1 MLEIKHLKISQQK
14 HVFLSIESL
23 QVARGSVLTLMGPSG
38 SGKSTLL
45 KWLLGE
51 PQPDFQITGE
61 LWLNGLRRDQQPIH
75 ARKIGLLHQ
84 QGDLFPHLRVLEN
97 LLFALPRKDPRRYQA
112 ALEALEAMQ
121 LSDKANAWPHQLSGG
136 EQARVALMRAL
147 LAQPEAL
154 LLDEP
159 FSSLDTAL
167 RGTVRE
173 WVFAQLKQRDIPV
186 MMVTHDKEDAP
197 GTIISMK
204 ELTHV

>member
-1 MLEIKHLKISQQK
+1 MLEIKHLTISKQQ
-14 HVFLSIESL
+14 HVFLSVESL
-23 QVARGSVLTLMGPSG
+23 QVAGGSVLTLMGPSG

-51 PQPDFQITGE
+51 PLPDFQIAGE
-61 LWLNGLRRDQQPIH
+61 LWLNGKRRDQLPIH

-84 QGDLFPHLRVLEN
+84 QGDLFPHLRVLDN
-97 LLFALPRKDPRRYQA
+97 LLFALPRKDPRRHQA

-186 MMVTHDKEDAP
+186 MLVTHDKEDAP

-204 ELTHV
+204 ELTHA

>member
-1 MLEIKHLKISQQK
+1 MLEIKHLTISQQQ

-23 QVARGSVLTLMGPSG
+23 KMAGGSVLTLMGPSG

-51 PQPDFQITGE
+51 PQPDFQIAGE
-61 LWLNGLRRDQQPIH
+61 LWLNGTRRDQLPIH

-84 QGDLFPHLRVLEN
+84 QGDLFPHLRVLDN
-97 LLFALPRKDPRRYQA
+97 LLFALPRNDPQRHQA
-112 ALEALEAMQ
+112 ALEALGAMQ

-197 GTIISMK
+197 GAIISMN